1 VRSAT
6 SINRKART
14 RDELAENPERAFG
27 GNGNICKYEARIAE
41 LERLLGQAH
50 AENKLF
56 KKKRLFA
63 ISCGYPQDIDSQ
75 SMIQSLAMSQA
86 LGVIGIDPII
96 NSGILAMGR

>member
-1 VRSAT
+1 MRSAT

-63 ISCGYPQDIDSQ
+63 T
-75 SMIQSLAMSQA
+75 MSQA

-96 NSGILAMGR
+96 NSGILAIGR